1 MVRISPYRLKP
12 EAFEKVFNVF
22 YEVLGNNRDKKE
34 FNNILFDLLSPAERM
49 MIAKRIAIIFLLMKN
64 IDYRTI
70 SEVLKVS
77 TTTVF
82 KFRLL
87 MENSKGLVPALRQI
101 VMNDKVILAF
111 KELFSDLFP
120 PGVPGVNWKAA
131 WERKI
136 KIIQEKT
143 EGI

>member
-1 MVRISPYRLKP
+1 MVRISPYQLKP
-12 EAFEKVFNVF
+12 EAFKKVFNVF
-22 YEVLGNNRDKKE
+22 YEVLGNNRGKEE
-34 FNNILFDLLSPAERM
+34 FNNILFDLLSPAERIM
-49 MIAKRIAIIFLLMKN
+49 LAKRIAIIFLLMKN
-64 IDYRTI
+64 IDYKTI

-87 MENSKGLVPALRQI
+87 MENSKGIVLALRQV

-111 KELFSDLFP
+111 KELFSDLFA
-120 PGVPGVNWKAA
+120 PGVYGVNWKAA

-136 KIIQEKT
+136 EIRREKT
-143 EGI
+143 KGI

>member
-1 MVRISPYRLKP
+1 MVRISPYLLKP
-12 EAFEKVFNVF
+12 EVFEKVFNVF
-22 YEVLGNNRDKKE
+22 YEVLGNNRNREE
-34 FNNILFDLLSPAERM
+34 FNNILFDLLTPAERV

-64 IDYRTI
+64 IDYKTI

-82 KFRLL
+82 KFRLM
-87 MENSKGLVPALRQI
+87 METSKGLVHSLQQI
-101 VMNDKVILAF
+101 VMTDKVILVF

-120 PGVPGVNWKAA
+120 PGVYGVNWKAA

-136 KIIQEKT
+136 KIQKEKT
-143 EGI
+143 EGM